1 MAALT
6 PSDPHRLGGYW
17 LAGRLG
23 AGGQGVVYDAYGPG
37 GERVAIKV
45 PRADSPESRRRLGKE
60 ADAARRVAAFCTA
73 RVVEVDLGVP
83 YIVSEFVPG
92 RTLREV
98 VAEAGPYEGEGL
110 HRLAVGVA
118 TALAAIH
125 RAGVVH
131 RDLKPDNIIL
141 GPDGPRVIDFG
152 VAREDGPTTTGPVMG
167 TPTYMAP
174 ELFTGRGAGTAAD
187 LWSWGLVVLFA
198 ARGVDAIET
207 GDPVAVVS
215 EVLGFRADVEGLPEP
230 LGPLV
235 AAALAQEP
243 GRRPRARAVL
253 LALLGLPDESDP
265 GEGDTGEGD
274 TDGGDAGGGDAD
286 APLARGG
293 ALAATLGGPA
303 AEPGLGAV
311 AEELYGELSER
322 ERAAAPEVFLR
333 MADGESVREVTRA
346 ELPEEEAV
354 DGLLALFTASGLVSV
369 PGEGTYALAR
379 PGLVQAWPRLREW
392 VADNRDGLPV
402 QRRLA
407 EAARFWDDH
416 GRKPADLLHGS
427 HLDRT
432 LRWAAAERRDLT
444 LVRLE
449 REFLDAAT
457 ARSRRQVR
465 LRAML
470 AGAMAV
476 LLVLALGGLALAEYR
491 RTEVAAQRDAAT
503 ARALAL
509 RAAGLRVNDP
519 KLAVLLSVAA
529 YRLDPGIPETRAAL
543 IDSRSQRFTDTF
555 TDPDA
560 ASDVVYATSRDG
572 RLLVAVQ
579 NGQARLWDV
588 RAHRQLR
595 QFTGVGAAG
604 RAAVTADG
612 KILALQDDRAVRLLD
627 LASGRPIGGAFATG
641 LEATDPG
648 ELAFEAGERL
658 LAVPDADGGRR
669 WWTVKD
675 RKALRAD
682 LSAVDD
688 QGARGVVTPRRG
700 RVELWDL
707 RANRRIDLPG
717 LPRTRG
723 VETVEI
729 SKDGRSLAYAEE
741 ASKGE
746 ERWLKVRDVES
757 GATRR
762 SVFPGEVARALTF
775 GFGDELIAHWD
786 LLGDIMVQRRSDNQQ
801 ILRMETSA
809 DLQSVRLDPG
819 DRAIRLVMSGGV
831 IHTVSLATLLDKPV
845 VGGDSLGTAEFAPG
859 GRLLATFARG
869 EVRLW
874 DVARARP
881 VGVPIAWGDP
891 TLQGKLAFDPTGR
904 RLAVGT
910 DDGVMLIDTGTG
922 TGLTSF
928 RPANPKASSVDG
940 LEFSPDGRTLAIATG
955 GIDGALPLE
964 LRDLRTG
971 ASLATDVESGG
982 VTAWRPDGRVLMTAT
997 ALIDP
1002 LKGTRLARPRM
1013 LGTSLQVYA
1022 FSPDGRYLAVWTTG
1036 RLVLWDARLTA
1047 RIDDLPVPPGFEA
1060 TGLAWSRDGTMLA
1073 AYGFGDQIRLWDI
1086 RTRQALGTVFDGM
1099 TEYGFMEG
1107 AAIAFAE
1114 DGRTLLSATP
1124 EGVLRTHPLDP
1135 VRLARAACQAAGR
1148 PLTSQEWSHYLPEAE
1163 PFRVCADAG

>member
-23 AGGQGVVYDAYGPG
+23 AGGQGVVYDAYGPS

-167 TPTYMAP
+167 TPAYMAP
-174 ELFTGRGAGTAAD
+174 ELFTGRGAGAAAD

-215 EVLGFRADVEGLPEP
+215 EVLRFRADVEDLPEP

-253 LALLGLPDESDP
+253 LALLGLPDESDTD
-265 GEGDTGEGD
+265 GSDTDEGDADEGD
-274 TDGGDAGGGDAD
+274 ADVGDADVGDAGEGDAD

-293 ALAATLGGPA
+293 ALAATLAGPA

-354 DGLLALFTASGLVSV
+354 DGLLALFTASGLVSA

-407 EAARFWDDH
+407 EAARFWDGH

-503 ARALAL
+503 ARALTL

-519 KLAVLLSVAA
+519 KLAMLLSVAA

-579 NGQARLWDV
+579 NGRARLWDV

-604 RAAVTADG
+604 RAAVTTDG
-612 KILALQDDRAVRLLD
+612 KTLALQDDRAVRLWD

-641 LEATDPG
+641 LDVTDPG
-648 ELAFEAGERL
+648 ELAFEAGGRL
-658 LAVPDADGGRR
+658 LAVPDAEGGRR
-669 WWTVKD
+669 WWTVED

-682 LSAVDD
+682 LSAVDGR
-688 QGARGVVTPRRG
+688 GARGVVTPRRG

-717 LPRTRG
+717 LPMARD

-729 SKDGRSLAYAEE
+729 SGDGRSLAYTQEV
-741 ASKGE
+741 SQDT
-746 ERWLKVRDVES
+746 ERRLEMRDLVS
-757 GATRR
+757 GAKRR
-762 SVFPGEVARALTF
+762 SVIPGETARTLAF

-786 LLGDIMVQRRSDNQQ
+786 LLGDMAVQRRSDGHQV
-801 ILRMETSA
+801 LRMEMSE
-809 DLQSVRLDPG
+809 DLEYIRLDPG

-831 IHTVSLATLLDKPV
+831 IHTVSLAALLDKPV
-845 VGGDSLGTAEFAPG
+845 VRGDSLGTGEFAPG

-874 DVARARP
+874 DVARGRP
-881 VGVPIAWGDP
+881 VGAPIAWGDP

-922 TGLTSF
+922 TKLTSF
-928 RPANPKASSVDG
+928 RPANPKASSVYG

-955 GIDGALPLE
+955 GVDGALPLE
-964 LRDLRTG
+964 LRDLRSG
-971 ASLATDVESGG
+971 SSLATDVESEG
-982 VTAWRPDGRVLMTAT
+982 VTAWSPDGRVLMTAT

-1002 LKGTRLARPRM
+1002 LKGERLARPRM

-1022 FSPDGRYLAVWTTG
+1022 FSPDGRYLAVWTSG

-1047 RIDDLPVPPGFEA
+1047 RIDGRSGRRAGP
-1060 TGLAWSRDGTMLA
+1060 
-1073 AYGFGDQIRLWDI
+1073 
-1086 RTRQALGTVFDGM
+1086 QA
-1099 TEYGFMEG
+1099 
-1107 AAIAFAE
+1107 
-1114 DGRTLLSATP
+1114 
-1124 EGVLRTHPLDP
+1124 H
-1135 VRLARAACQAAGR
+1135 ARRA
-1148 PLTSQEWSHYLPEAE
+1148 
-1163 PFRVCADAG
+1163 

>member
-23 AGGQGVVYDAYGPG
+23 AGGQGVVYDAYGPS

-167 TPTYMAP
+167 TPSYMAP
-174 ELFTGRGAGTAAD
+174 ELFTGRGAGAAAD

-198 ARGVDAIET
+198 ARGADAVET

-215 EVLGFRADVEGLPEP
+215 EVLGFRADVEDLPEP

-253 LALLGLPDESDP
+253 LALLGLPDV
-265 GEGDTGEGD
+265 GDADAGD
-274 TDGGDAGGGDAD
+274 VGDADAGDAGEGDAD

-354 DGLLALFTASGLVSV
+354 DGLLALFTASGLVSA

-407 EAARFWDDH
+407 EAARFWDGH

-503 ARALAL
+503 ARALTL

-519 KLAVLLSVAA
+519 KLAMLLSVAA

-604 RAAVTADG
+604 RAAVTTDG
-612 KILALQDDRAVRLLD
+612 KTLALQDDRAVRLWD

-641 LEATDPG
+641 LDVTDPG
-648 ELAFEAGERL
+648 ELAFEAGGRL
-658 LAVPDADGGRR
+658 LAVPDAEGGRR
-669 WWTVKD
+669 WWTVED

-682 LSAVDD
+682 LSAVDGR
-688 QGARGVVTPRRG
+688 GARGVVTPRRG

-717 LPRTRG
+717 LPMTRD

-729 SKDGRSLAYAEE
+729 SGDGRSLAYTQEL
-741 ASKGE
+741 SQDT
-746 ERWLKVRDVES
+746 ERRLEMRDLVS

-762 SVFPGEVARALTF
+762 SVIPGETARTLAF

-786 LLGDIMVQRRSDNQQ
+786 LLGDMAVQRRSDGHQV
-801 ILRMETSA
+801 LRMEMSE
-809 DLQSVRLDPG
+809 DLEYLRLDPG

-831 IHTVSLATLLDKPV
+831 IHTVSLAALLDKPV
-845 VGGDSLGTAEFAPG
+845 VRGDSLGTGEFAPG

-874 DVARARP
+874 DVARGRP
-881 VGVPIAWGDP
+881 VGAPIAWGDP
-891 TLQGKLAFDPTGR
+891 TLQGKLAFDAMGR

-922 TGLTSF
+922 TKLTSF
-928 RPANPKASSVDG
+928 RPANPKASSVYG

-955 GIDGALPLE
+955 GVDGALPLE
-964 LRDLRTG
+964 LRDLRSG
-971 ASLATDVESGG
+971 SSLATDVESEG
-982 VTAWRPDGRVLMTAT
+982 VTAWSPDGRVLMTAT

-1002 LKGTRLARPRM
+1002 LKGARLARPRM

-1022 FSPDGRYLAVWTTG
+1022 FSPDGRYLAVWMTG

-1086 RTRQALGTVFDGM
+1086 GTRQALGTVFDGM

-1107 AAIAFAE
+1107 AAIAFGE
-1114 DGRTLLSATP
+1114 DGGTLLSATP

-1148 PLTSQEWSHYLPEAE
+1148 PLTSQEWIRHLPEAE
-1163 PFRVCADAG
+1163 PFPVCADAG

>member
-23 AGGQGVVYDAYGPG
+23 AGGQGVVYDAYGPD

-83 YIVSEFVPG
+83 YVVSEFVPG

-98 VAEAGPYEGEGL
+98 VAEVGPYAGEGL

-152 VAREDGPTTTGPVMG
+152 VAREAGPTTTGPVMG
-167 TPTYMAP
+167 TPNYMAP
-174 ELFTGRGAGTAAD
+174 ELFSGRGAGAAAD

-198 ARGVDAIET
+198 ARGADAVEP

-215 EVLGFRADVEGLPEP
+215 EVLGYRADVEGLPEP

-243 GRRPRARAVL
+243 GRRPGARAVL
-253 LALLGLPDESDP
+253 LALLGLPDGDDA
-265 GEGDTGEGD
+265 GEGD
-274 TDGGDAGGGDAD
+274 AA
-286 APLARGG
+286 LARGG
-293 ALAATLGGPA
+293 ALAATLAGPA
-303 AEPGLGAV
+303 AEPGLGAA

-354 DGLLALFTASGLVSV
+354 DGLLALFTASGLVSA
-369 PGEGTYALAR
+369 PGADTYALAR
-379 PGLVQAWPRLREW
+379 PGLVQAWPRLRDW
-392 VADNRDGLPV
+392 VADNREGLPV

-407 EAARFWDDH
+407 EAALFWDGH

-432 LRWAAAERRDLT
+432 LRWAAAERKDLT

-457 ARSRRQVR
+457 ARSRRRVR

-519 KLAVLLSVAA
+519 KLAMLLSVAA
-529 YRLDPGIPETRAAL
+529 YRLDPGIPETRVAL

-560 ASDVVYATSRDG
+560 APDVVYATSRDG

-579 NGQARLWDV
+579 SGQARLWDV

-604 RAAVTADG
+604 KAAITADG
-612 KILALQDDRAVRLLD
+612 KILALQDDRAVRLWD
-627 LASGRPIGGAFATG
+627 VASGRPIGAAFATG
-641 LEATDPG
+641 LDATDPG
-648 ELAFEAGERL
+648 ELAFDAGGRL
-658 LAVPDADGGRR
+658 LAVPDAEGGRR

-682 LSAVDD
+682 LYAVDD
-688 QGARGVVTPRRG
+688 QGDRGVVTPRRG
-700 RVELWDL
+700 KVELWDL
-707 RANRRIDLPG
+707 RANRRIGLPG
-717 LPRTRG
+717 LPRAED
-723 VETVEI
+723 VESVEI
-729 SKDGRSLAYAEE
+729 SGDGRWLAYAQEL
-741 ASKGE
+741 SKGA
-746 ERWLKVRDVES
+746 ERRLEVRDLKS
-757 GATRR
+757 GGTRR
-762 SVFPGEVARALTF
+762 SVIPDGVARTLTF

-786 LLGDIMVQRRSDNQQ
+786 LLGDTVVQRRSDGQQ
-801 ILRMETSA
+801 ILRMEMSS
-809 DLQSVRLDPG
+809 DLESVRPDPG
-819 DRAIRLVMSGGV
+819 DRAIRLVMNGGV
-831 IHTVSLATLLDKPV
+831 IHTVGLAALLDKPV
-845 VGGDSLGTAEFAPG
+845 VSGDSLGTGEFAPG

-874 DVARARP
+874 DVARGRP

-891 TLQGKLAFDPTGR
+891 MLQGKLAFDPTGR

-910 DDGVMLIDTGTG
+910 DDGVLLIDTGTG
-922 TGLTSF
+922 TKLTSF
-928 RPANPKASSVDG
+928 RPANPKASSIYG
-940 LEFSPDGRTLAIATG
+940 LEFSPDDRTLAIATG

-964 LRDLRTG
+964 LRDLRSG
-971 ASLATDVESGG
+971 SSRAADVESEG

-1002 LKGTRLARPRM
+1002 VKGARLARPRM
-1013 LGTSLQVYA
+1013 LGTSLQVYD
-1022 FSPDGRYLAVWTTG
+1022 FSPDGRYLAVWMAG

-1060 TGLAWSRDGTMLA
+1060 TRLAWSRDGTMLA

-1086 RTRQALGTVFDGM
+1086 GSRQALGTVFDGM

-1135 VRLARAACQAAGR
+1135 VRLAKSACQAAGR
-1148 PLTSQEWSHYLPEAE
+1148 ALTSQEWSHYLPEAE
-1163 PFRVCADAG
+1163 PFPVCPDAG

>member
-1 MAALT
+1 MT

-23 AGGQGVVYDAYGPG
+23 AGGQGVVYDAYGPD

-152 VAREDGPTTTGPVMG
+152 VAREAGPTTTGPVMG
-167 TPTYMAP
+167 TPNYMAP
-174 ELFTGRGAGTAAD
+174 ELFSGRGAGAAAD

-198 ARGVDAIET
+198 ARGADAVEA

-215 EVLGFRADVEGLPEP
+215 EVLGYQADVEGLPEP

-243 GRRPRARAVL
+243 GLRPGARAVL
-253 LALLGLPDESDP
+253 LELLGLPD
-265 GEGDTGEGD
+265 GEDE
-274 TDGGDAGGGDAD
+274 GDAD

-293 ALAATLGGPA
+293 ALAATLAGPA
-303 AEPGLGAV
+303 AEPGLAAV

-354 DGLLALFTASGLVSV
+354 DGLLALFTASGLVSA
-369 PGEGTYALAR
+369 PGEDTYALAR

-407 EAARFWDDH
+407 EAALFWDGH
-416 GRKPADLLHGS
+416 GRKAADLLHGS

-432 LRWAAAERRDLT
+432 LRWAAAERKDLT

-519 KLAVLLSVAA
+519 KLAMLLSVAA

-560 ASDVVYATSRDG
+560 APDVVYATSREG

-579 NGQARLWDV
+579 SGQARLWDV

-595 QFTGVGAAG
+595 QFAGVGAAG
-604 RAAVTADG
+604 RAALTADG
-612 KILALQDDRAVRLLD
+612 KTLALQDDRAVRLWD
-627 LASGRPIGGAFATG
+627 VASGKPIGGAFATG

-648 ELAFEAGERL
+648 ELAFDAHGRL
-658 LAVPDADGGRR
+658 LAVPDAEGGRR

-682 LSAVDD
+682 LYAVDA
-688 QGARGVVTPRRG
+688 QGNRGVVTPRRG
-700 RVELWDL
+700 KVELWDL

-717 LPRTRG
+717 LPRTEE
-723 VETVEI
+723 VESVEI
-729 SKDGRSLAYAEE
+729 SGDGRWLAYAQEL
-741 ASKGE
+741 SKGT
-746 ERWLKVRDVES
+746 ERRLEVRDLKS
-757 GATRR
+757 GGTRR
-762 SVFPGEVARALTF
+762 SVITGGEARTLTF

-786 LLGDIMVQRRSDNQQ
+786 LLGDTVVQRRSDGRQ
-801 ILRMETSA
+801 ILRMDMSSDLETI
-809 DLQSVRLDPG
+809 RPDPG
-819 DRAIRLVMSGGV
+819 DRAIRLVMNGGV
-831 IHTVSLATLLDKPV
+831 IHTVSLAALLDKPV
-845 VGGDSLGTAEFAPG
+845 VSGDSLGTGEFAPG
-859 GRLLATFARG
+859 GRLLATFALG

-874 DVARARP
+874 DVARGRP
-881 VGVPIAWGDP
+881 VGAPIAWGDP
-891 TLQGKLAFDPTGR
+891 TLQGKLAFDRTGR

-922 TGLTSF
+922 TKLTSF
-928 RPANPKASSVDG
+928 RPANPKASSVSG

-955 GIDGALPLE
+955 WIDGALPLE
-964 LRDLRTG
+964 LRDLRSG
-971 ASLATDVESGG
+971 SSRATDVESEG

-1013 LGTSLQVYA
+1013 LGTSPQVYD
-1022 FSPDGRYLAVWTTG
+1022 FSPDGRYLAVWMAG

-1047 RIDDLPVPPGFEA
+1047 RIDDLPVPPGFEV
-1060 TGLAWSRDGTMLA
+1060 TDLAWSRDGTMLA

-1086 RTRQALGTVFDGM
+1086 GSRQALGTVFDGM

-1124 EGVLRTHPLDP
+1124 EGVLRTHPLDQ
-1135 VRLARAACQAAGR
+1135 VRLARSACQAAGR
-1148 PLTSQEWSHYLPEAE
+1148 ALTSQEWSLYLPEAE
-1163 PFRVCADAG
+1163 PFPVCPDAG